1 MNREE
6 IIDLFKETYKKSVED
21 NKDDFTLMFSVVSKL
36 CIYLLNKDV
45 LNADDVK
52 DILDISN
59 DLESKGE

>member
-6 IIDLFKETYKKSVED
+6 IIDLLKETYKKSVED
-21 NKDDFTLMFSVVSKL
+21 NKDDFTLMFGVVSKL

-52 DILDISN
+52 DILDISK
-59 DLESKGE
+59 DLESQV

>member
-6 IIDLFKETYKKSVED
+6 IIDLLKETYKKSVED
-21 NKDDFTLMFSVVSKL
+21 NKDDFTLMFGVVSKL
-36 CIYLLNKDV
+36 CFYLLNKDV

>member
-6 IIDLFKETYKKSVED
+6 IIDLLKETYKKSVED
-21 NKDDFTLMFSVVSKL
+21 NKDDFTLMFGVVSKL
-36 CIYLLNKDV
+36 CFYLLNKNV

>member
-1 MNREE
+1 MNKEE
-6 IIDLFKETYKKSVED
+6 IIDLLKETYKKSVED
-21 NKDDFTLMFSVVSKL
+21 NKDDFTLIFGIVSKL

>member
-6 IIDLFKETYKKSVED
+6 IIDLLKETYKKSVED
-21 NKDDFTLMFSVVSKL
+21 NKDDFTLMFGTVSKL

>member
-6 IIDLFKETYKKSVED
+6 IIDLLKETYKKSVED

-36 CIYLLNKDV
+36 CIYLLNKDI

-59 DLESKGE
+59 NLESEVN